1 MMELD
6 CGRFANVDCRE
17 MLVFVVVYHERGVSK
32 AAKKLGLGQP
42 AVSNTLAKLR
52 VRFSDPLFLRPGFRP
67 TPKAS
72 QIAEV
77 VMPMLVQVQM
87 AFGAIEKL

>member
-1 MMELD
+1 MMELN

-72 QIAEV
+72 QIAV